1 MKSSQVTS
9 LRSRAS
15 RPSSLSALLF
25 QRDAAHGDKVGLE
38 DLDDDAERDDEFPPD
53 DGAGVVGAH
62 VLQQVEGDLVVDRVG
77 VLGPLADAA

>member
-25 QRDAAHGDKVGLE
+25 QRDAAHGDKVCLE
-38 DLDDDAERDDEFPPD
+38 DLDDDAERDDELPPD